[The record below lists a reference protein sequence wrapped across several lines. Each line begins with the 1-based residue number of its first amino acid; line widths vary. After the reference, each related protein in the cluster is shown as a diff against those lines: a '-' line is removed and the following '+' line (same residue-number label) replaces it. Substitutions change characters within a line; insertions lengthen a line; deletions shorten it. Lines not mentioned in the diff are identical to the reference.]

1 MHRMPEAEALPAD
14 VRSEIR
20 TRPSAVGRFSEQQ
33 LQMDLFIPIGLNS
46 SNAGEYTFMLFVV
59 IAVAL
64 VVSWIVAVLF
74 SPCLV

>member
-1 MHRMPEAEALPAD
+1 
-14 VRSEIR
+14 
-20 TRPSAVGRFSEQQ
+20 
-33 LQMDLFIPIGLNS
+33 MDLFIPIGLNS
-46 SNAGEYTFMLFVV
+46 SNAGEYIFMLFVV